1 MVNNSTNINKTNN
14 HLNSGGGLKPVN
26 VIPSFTL
33 LIIAYILDL
42 QVFPSCNSLFDNI
55 FMSLIRMTRFLR
67 HLF

>member
-1 MVNNSTNINKTNN
+1 
-14 HLNSGGGLKPVN
+14 
-26 VIPSFTL
+26 